1 MTAPSRILRNPRM
14 RLASVSD
21 IHAWSAELLAVPYG
35 HAAMAALARHN
46 GREDWAV
53 ALETGYAL
61 RA

>member
-1 MTAPSRILRNPRM
+1 M

-35 HAAMAALARHN
+35 HAAMAALALHN
-46 GREDWAV
+46 RREDWAV